1 MLYKLIFIERPPL
14 YNGWG
19 HPLDS
24 QSTQLHYFLLVYKGQ
39 QIELRSNHEQTLPCV
54 TQRHGKMNARDIV
67 KSVNL
72 FMAIKWG
79 ELQAL
84 DELNIQFSLQETYI

>member
-1 MLYKLIFIERPPL
+1 MFYKLICIKRSPL
-14 YNGWG
+14 YNGCG

-24 QSTQLHYFLLVYKGQ
+24 QSAKLHYFLLVYNGQ
-39 QIELRSNHEQTLPCV
+39 QIRLRSNHEQTLLCV
-54 TQRHGKMNARDIV
+54 PQSTRKMNARDIV

-72 FMAIKWG
+72 FVAIEWG

-84 DELNIQFSLQETYI
+84 DELNIQFSLGQTYI

>member
-1 MLYKLIFIERPPL
+1 MGSPFRLPKYTIALFIII
-14 YNGWG
+14 
-19 HPLDS
+19 
-24 QSTQLHYFLLVYKGQ
+24 YKGQ

-54 TQRHGKMNARDIV
+54 PQRHGKMNARDIV

-72 FMAIKWG
+72 FMAIEWG

-84 DELNIQFSLQETYI
+84 DELNIQFSLQETYL